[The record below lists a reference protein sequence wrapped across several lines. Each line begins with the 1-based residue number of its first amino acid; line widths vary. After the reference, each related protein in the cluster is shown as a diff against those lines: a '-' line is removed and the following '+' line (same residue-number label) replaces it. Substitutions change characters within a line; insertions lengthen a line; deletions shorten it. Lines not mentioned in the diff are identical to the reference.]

1 MLASRLRS
9 GQVSLCSIH
18 FQLIEES
25 DLNFPRNFGMQAR
38 IVVGSR
44 NRKKALELVGLL
56 GGLGIE
62 VATLADYPDVPD
74 VVEDGQ
80 TFADNAAKKASEYAI
95 ATRSWVLADDSGL
108 AVDALRGAPGVYSA
122 RYAGEDASDED
133 NNRKLLEELAGVLAQ
148 KRTAHYVAHIAVADP
163 TGEIRARCED
173 YCHGR
178 ILTAEQGAG
187 GFGYDP
193 LFEIQEYHR
202 TFGTLSPL
210 VKSWL
215 SHRGRALRAI
225 VPQLARLLCES
236 SDG

>member
-1 MLASRLRS
+1 
-9 GQVSLCSIH
+9 
-18 FQLIEES
+18 
-25 DLNFPRNFGMQAR
+25 MQAR

-44 NRKKALELVGLL
+44 NRKKAHELVELL
-56 GGLGIE
+56 APLGIE
-62 VATLADYPDVPD
+62 VATLADYPDIPD
-74 VVEDGQ
+74 TVEDGE
-80 TFADNAAKKASEYAI
+80 TFADNAAKKASEYAQG
-95 ATRSWVLADDSGL
+95 TRCWVLADDSGL

-133 NNRKLLEELAGVLAQ
+133 NNCRLLEELSGVPSE
-148 KRTAHYVAHIAVADP
+148 KRTAHYVCHIAVADP
-163 TGEIRARCED
+163 SGEVRARAED

-178 ILTAEQGAG
+178 ILAAEQGAG

-215 SHRGRALRAI
+215 SHRGRALRSI
-225 VPQLARLLCES
+225 VPQLSRLLCES
-236 SDG
+236 QQ